1 MRCFNLVTLTIF
13 YVLLDSSSAFADD
26 DDIYSFILGDRLEYQ
41 PNGDTWVWDAE
52 GWIGGDYHKVW
63 WKTQGDNVDGQIG
76 EAELQLLY
84 SRALLPFFDL
94 QFGVRHDFEPQ
105 PSRTFMVVGL
115 QGLAPQWIELDVA
128 AFISNEG
135 DFSVRLELEY
145 DLLLTQRLT
154 IQPRIEFDLAAQ
166 EVAEQQV
173 GKGLT
178 GTELGLRLRY
188 EVRREFAPYIGVT
201 WRKTYGGTKTF
212 LEAEDE
218 KDDTVS
224 FVAGVRFWF

>member
-1 MRCFNLVTLTIF
+1 MRWFNLVTLTVF
-13 YVLLDSSSAFADD
+13 YVLVDISSAFADD
-26 DDIYSFILGDRLEYQ
+26 DDIYSFVLGDRLEYQ

-52 GWIGGDYHKVW
+52 GWIGGDYHKAWV
-63 WKTQGDNVDGQIG
+63 KTEGDKANGETA

-84 SRALLPFFDL
+84 SRALSPFFDL
-94 QFGVRHDFEPQ
+94 QLGVRHDFEPQ

-115 QGLAPQWIELDVA
+115 QGLAPQWIELDIA
-128 AFISNEG
+128 TFISEDG
-135 DFSVRLELEY
+135 DFSMRLELEY

-178 GTELGLRLRY
+178 STELGVRLRY

-201 WRKTYGGTKTF
+201 WRKTYGDTRNF
-212 LEAEDE
+212 LKAEGV

-224 FVAGVRFWF
+224 LVAGIRFWF

>member
-1 MRCFNLVTLTIF
+1 MRWFNLVTLTVF
-13 YVLLDSSSAFADD
+13 YVLVDISSAFADD

-41 PNGDTWVWDAE
+41 SNGDTWVWDAE

-63 WKTQGDNVDGQIG
+63 WKTQGDNVDGRIE

-84 SRALLPFFDL
+84 SRALSPFFDL
-94 QFGVRHDFEPQ
+94 QLGVRHDFEPQ

-115 QGLAPQWIELDVA
+115 QGLAPQWIELDIA
-128 AFISNEG
+128 AFVSEDG
-135 DFSVRLELEY
+135 DFSMRLELEY

-154 IQPRIEFDLAAQ
+154 LQPRIEFDLAAQ

-178 GTELGLRLRY
+178 STELGVRLRY

-201 WRKTYGGTKTF
+201 WRKTYGGTRNF
-212 LEAEDE
+212 LKAEGV

-224 FVAGVRFWF
+224 FVAGIRFWF